1 MRIERDSLDFKIKG
15 KLNSSLKSSNTS
27 KTSNNTNNLNKTINL
42 NNTYY
47 SSDEK
52 YTPKIF
58 ITLLVFE
65 IILITLSIYFDTFL
79 FIIILFINSGF
90 VWLYALVSIIK
101 NDFKKDNQK
110 LIWILLI
117 IFIPFSAYLYPD
129 FRKIQIVQN

>member
-15 KLNSSLKSSNTS
+15 KLSSSLKSNTS
-27 KTSNNTNNLNKTINL
+27 KTLNNSNNLNKTINL
-42 NNTYY
+42 NNIY
-47 SSDEK
+47 SSSNEK

-65 IILITLSIYFDTFL
+65 IILITLGIYFETFL
-79 FIIILFINSGF
+79 FIIILFINSAF

-101 NDFKKDNQK
+101 NDFKKENQK

-129 FRKIQIVQN
+129 FRKIQVVDN

>member
-1 MRIERDSLDFKIKG
+1 MRIERDNLDFKIKG
-15 KLNSSLKSSNTS
+15 KLNSSLKSNSN
-27 KTSNNTNNLNKTINL
+27 KTLNNNLNKTINL
-42 NNTYY
+42 NNIHS

-58 ITLLVFE
+58 ITLLIFE
-65 IILITLSIYFDTFL
+65 TILLSLGIYFETFL
-79 FIIILFINSGF
+79 FIIILYINFAF

-101 NDFKKDNQK
+101 NDFRKKNQK

-117 IFIPFSAYLYPD
+117 LFFPPSAYLYPD

>member
-1 MRIERDSLDFKIKG
+1 MRIERDILDFKIKG
-15 KLNSSLKSSNTS
+15 KLSSSLKSNSN
-27 KTSNNTNNLNKTINL
+27 KTFNNNNLNKTINL
-42 NNTYY
+42 NNIYS

-79 FIIILFINSGF
+79 FIIILFINSAF
-90 VWLYALVSIIK
+90 VWTYALVSIIK
-101 NDFKKDNQK
+101 NDFKKENQK

-117 IFIPFSAYLYPD
+117 LFFPPSAYLYPD
-129 FRKIQIVQN
+129 FRKIQVLHN

>member
-15 KLNSSLKSSNTS
+15 NLTSSLKSNPN
-27 KTSNNTNNLNKTINL
+27 KTLNNSNNLNKTINL
-42 NNTYY
+42 NNTY
-47 SSDEK
+47 SSENEK

-58 ITLLVFE
+58 ITLLIFE
-65 IILITLSIYFDTFL
+65 TILLTLGIYFETFL
-79 FIIILFINSGF
+79 FIIILYINFAF

-129 FRKIQIVQN
+129 FRKVQIVQN